1 MGSPGKYPAVE
12 EQLRAALTERI
23 VVLDGAMG
31 TMIQAHRLSEEDFK
45 GERFGDHPR
54 ELKGNNDL
62 LSLTKPELIVDIHR
76 SFLDAGVDIVETNTF
91 SSTSIAQ
98 GDYGL
103 ENQAAEIN
111 TAAATLARKA
121 VDEFMAANPERTCF
135 VAGALGPTNRTAS
148 LSPDVDDP
156 AYRTVTFD
164 QLSDAYREQAEAL
177 IEGGVDLLLAETTFD
192 TLNLKAAIFAFEE
205 IFRSRG
211 SRLPVMLSITITDA
225 SGRTLSGQTVEACWN
240 SVRHA
245 RPLSMGIN
253 CGLGAAAMRPYIR
266 ELSQIADCYL
276 SCYPN
281 AGLPNPLS
289 ETGYDETP
297 DTTSHALGGLA
308 GEGLLNIVG
317 GCCGTTPEH
326 IRAIVEKVRG
336 HPPRG
341 LPEVPPAT
349 RLSGLEPLRIE
360 GTKAPLV
367 MVGERTNVT
376 GSPRF
381 RRLILEE
388 DFEGAL
394 SVARQQVE
402 NGANVIDI
410 NFDQA
415 LLDSEGSMTRFLNL
429 IASEPDLARVPVMID
444 SSKWSVIEAGLKCAQ
459 GKCIVNS
466 ISLKEGEES
475 FLEQARLVRQYGA
488 AVVVMAFDESGQ
500 ATGLEDR
507 VSICERAFVLLSEEI
522 GMEAEDIIFDPNI
535 LTVATGISEHNDY
548 AVKFIEAVRQIKKR
562 CPGAR
567 TSGGVSNVSF
577 SFRGNNVVREA
588 MHSAF
593 LYHAIEAGLD
603 MAIVNAGMLEVYDEI
618 DPELL
623 ELVEDVLL
631 NRREDSTERLVEYA
645 AGLEDTGGRKKSGT
659 DRLAWREQGV
669 AERLSHSLVNGIDE
683 FIEDDTE
690 EARKLFERPLEVI
703 EGPLMDGMGIV
714 SDLFGEGKMFLP
726 QVVKSARVMKKAVAW
741 LEPFMEEEKDSGIA
755 SEGRIVMATVRGD
768 VHDIGKNIVGVVLGC
783 NNWEVID
790 LGVMT
795 PCEKI
800 LAAARENSASL
811 IGLSG
816 LITPSLDEMAVV
828 ASEMEKAGFST
839 PLLIGGATTS
849 KAHTAVKIAPRYS
862 HPVVHVLDAS
872 RAVSV
877 CSALRGGGKNRDAL
891 VEENTKAQDK
901 ARQRYEASQSTTT
914 AMLSIA
920 DARNRKF
927 KDDWKKADINRPS
940 TLGVEILEAF
950 ALGEIVPYIDWTP
963 FFAAWEI
970 TGKYPK
976 ILDDPIVGEQAR
988 RLQEDALE
996 LLDAIVSGKLLEARA
1011 VTGFFAASSIG
1022 DDVEIYTGEDRGPAL
1037 ATLHFLRQQRRRNR
1051 EKPQYCLAD
1060 FIAPSSSENVDY
1072 LGAFALSTGFGLER
1086 LCAGFEADN
1095 DDYNSIMAKALA
1107 DRLAEAFAEL
1117 LHLRARKTFGYG
1129 ADEDFSTEDLV
1140 AERYRGIRPAPG
1152 YPACPDHSEKLA
1164 LWKLLAVNENPGI
1177 ELTESCAMNPAAA
1190 VSGLY
1195 FSHPA
1200 SRYFAVGRIDRDQ
1213 VEDYARR
1220 KGETTEAVEKWLAQN
1235 LAYDPD

>member
-1 MGSPGKYPAVE
+1 MGSPGKNPDVE
-12 EQLRAALTERI
+12 EQLRATLAERI
-23 VVLDGAMG
+23 LVLDGAMG
-31 TMIQAHRLSEEDFK
+31 TMIQAHELTEEDFRA
-45 GERFGDHPR
+45 ERFRDHPR

-62 LSLTKPELIVDIHR
+62 LSLSRPELIGDIHR
-76 SFLDAGVDIVETNTF
+76 AFLEAGADIIETNTF
-91 SSTSIAQ
+91 SSTSISQA
-98 GDYGL
+98 DYGL
-103 ENQAAEIN
+103 GGLAGELNI
-111 TAAATLARKA
+111 TAAALARET
-121 VDEFMAANPERTCF
+121 VDDFMRANPGRSCF

-156 AYRTVTFD
+156 AYRAVTFD
-164 QLSDAYREQAEAL
+164 QLAEAYREQAEGL

-205 IFRSRG
+205 IFRERG

-225 SGRTLSGQTVEACWN
+225 SGRTLSGQTPEACWH
-240 SVRHA
+240 SIRHA
-245 RPLSMGIN
+245 RPLSVGIN
-253 CGLGAAAMRPYIR
+253 CALGAGAMRPYIR
-266 ELSQIADCYL
+266 ELSRIADCYL

-297 DTTSHALGGLA
+297 DDTSDALGDLA

-326 IRAIVEKVRG
+326 IRAIAGRVSG
-336 HPPRG
+336 YAPRD
-341 LPEVPPAT
+341 LPELTEAT
-349 RLSGLEPLRIE
+349 RLSGLEPFRIE
-360 GTKAPLV
+360 GEKAPLV

-388 DFEGAL
+388 DFEEAL
-394 SVARQQVE
+394 SIARQQVE

-410 NFDQA
+410 NFDAA

-429 IASEPDLARVPVMID
+429 IASEPDLARVPIMID
-444 SSKWSVIEAGLKCAQ
+444 SSRWSVIEAGLKCAQ

-475 FLEQARLVRQYGA
+475 FLLQARLARQYGA

-507 VSICERAFVLLSEEI
+507 VNICERAYRLLTEEV
-522 GMEAEDIIFDPNI
+522 GMEAGDIIFDPNI
-535 LTVATGISEHNDY
+535 LTVATGISAHNGY
-548 AVKFIEAVRQIKKR
+548 AVNFIEAVRQLKKR

-567 TSGGVSNVSF
+567 TSGGVSNISF

-593 LYHAIEAGLD
+593 LFHAIEAGLD
-603 MAIVNAGMLEVYDEI
+603 MAIVNAGMLEVYEEI
-618 DPELL
+618 DAKLL

-645 AGLEDTGGRKKSGT
+645 AALEDTGRKKESGG
-659 DRLAWREQGV
+659 DRLAWRDQDV
-669 AERLSHSLVNGIDE
+669 AGRLSHSLVNGIAD

-690 EARKLFERPLEVI
+690 EARRLFEKPLEVI
-703 EGPLMDGMGIV
+703 EGPLMDGMRIV
-714 SDLFGEGKMFLP
+714 GDLFGEGKMFLP
-726 QVVKSARVMKKAVAW
+726 QVVKSARVMKKSVAW
-741 LEPFMEEEKDSGIA
+741 LEPFMEKEKSGGA
-755 SEGRIVMATVRGD
+755 RSDGRIVMATVRGD

-800 LAAARENSASL
+800 LETARELDADL

-816 LITPSLDEMAVV
+816 LITPSLDEMMAV
-828 ASEMEKAGFST
+828 AAELEKAGFSA

-849 KAHTAVKIAPRYS
+849 KAHTAIKIAPRYS

-872 RAVSV
+872 RAVGV
-877 CSALRGGGKNRDAL
+877 CSTLRGGGKNLETFLA
-891 VEENTKAQDK
+891 ENSKAQDR
-901 ARQRYEASQSTTT
+901 AREQYEASRSKPA

-920 DARNRKF
+920 DARRHGF
-927 KDDWKKADINRPS
+927 RDDWKEAELSQPS
-940 TLGVEILEAF
+940 SRGIEVLENFPLAE
-950 ALGEIVPYIDWTP
+950 LVPYIDWSP

-970 TGKYPK
+970 TGQYPK
-976 ILDDPIVGEQAR
+976 VLENPIVGEQAGK
-988 RLQEDALE
+988 LHEDALE
-996 LLDAIVSGKLLEARA
+996 LLETIVGGGLLEARA
-1011 VTGFFAASSIG
+1011 VTGFFPASSHG
-1022 DDVEIYTGEDRGPAL
+1022 DDVELYDTTEGGKAL
-1037 ATLHFLRQQRRRNR
+1037 ATLHFLRQQHRRDRK
-1051 EKPQYCLAD
+1051 KPQYCLAD
-1060 FIAPSSSENVDY
+1060 FVAPATSGKVDHI
-1072 LGAFALSTGFGLER
+1072 GAFALSTGFGLDE
-1086 LCAGFEADN
+1086 LCAGFEAEN

-1117 LHLRARKTFGYG
+1117 LHLRARENFGYG
-1129 ADEDFSTEDLV
+1129 AAEELSCEDLI

-1152 YPACPDHSEKLA
+1152 YPACPDHSEKPTI
-1164 LWKLLAVNENPGI
+1164 WELLKVEERTSI
-1177 ELTESCAMNPAAA
+1177 ELTESCAMHPAAA
-1190 VSGLY
+1190 VCGFY
-1195 FSHPA
+1195 FAHPQA
-1200 SRYFAVGRIDRDQ
+1200 RYFAIGRIDRDQ

-1220 KGETTEAVEKWLAQN
+1220 KDLAPVVVEKWLAQN